1 MTHLA
6 YESAGS
12 GDDIVVLV
20 HGFPFTSAMWRAQLD
35 ALATDGRRIIAPDLP
50 GFGGTPGSAA
60 SMDEYADAIAGLLDG
75 LGAARVVLAGF
86 SMGGYVAFA
95 FARRHA
101 GRLRGLILV
110 DTKAG
115 ADGEEARAG
124 RYAMIER
131 ARAEGK
137 GVVVDAMLPRLVSDA
152 TLNGRPDVVQ
162 AVLDVAG
169 GATLDGIVG
178 ALTAMAA
185 RPDSA
190 PDFRGINV
198 PSLVIVGKEDALT
211 PVTDAE
217 AMAAGLADAQLVV
230 IPEAGHA
237 TTFEQPAAVT
247 AAIDTWLRALADW

>member
-12 GDDIVVLV
+12 GDDIILLL
-20 HGFPFTSAMWRAQLD
+20 HGFPFTSAMWRPQLD
-35 ALATDGRRIIAPDLP
+35 ALGTDARRVIAPDLP
-50 GFGGTPGSAA
+50 GFGRTPGAAA
-60 SMDEYADAIAGLLDG
+60 SMDEYADALAGLLDE
-75 LGAARVVLAGF
+75 LGAGRVVVAGF

-101 GRLRGLILV
+101 DRLRGLILV

-115 ADGEEARAG
+115 ADSEEARDG
-124 RYAMIER
+124 RRAMIER

-137 GVVVDAMLPRLVSDA
+137 GVVIDAMLPRLVSGA

-162 AVLDVAG
+162 AVLDIAE

-190 PDFRGINV
+190 PDLAAIAV
-198 PSLVIVGKEDALT
+198 PALVIVGKDDAIT

-230 IPEAGHA
+230 IPDAGHA
-237 TTFEQPAAVT
+237 TTLEQPAAVT